1 MLCMGLGQGYA
12 HEARLNHTAFQAS
25 LLIAAAKG
33 GAFAHAV
40 KVGDLHR
47 LQHFV
52 AVLQEE

>member
-1 MLCMGLGQGYA
+1 MGLGQGYA